1 LSSVYLRLFDYDRF
15 HSQVIQERKGGKP
28 KDWVLALCSK
38 AAELLRLLSTR
49 KGGDEHGNTMHSDN
63 GDIECTSFN
72 DNDES
77 DTTPGTF
84 RQSNGTRETSNCH
97 CLLRLSKGKI
107 SQGSQPLLSD
117 LNLSLRQGEIVMVTG
132 PSGCGKSSFLRAL
145 ALLEPLVRGVLE
157 FRGEEPV
164 SRTAWRNEVLYVRQ
178 SGGRGLPGTPSEL
191 LSSILKFHTQCHRRH
206 FKNDMDHHRDQARNY
221 LLEYL
226 ETVGL
231 PADTIDFQWER
242 LSGGESQRVYLCVML
257 ALRPSLLLLDEPT
270 QLQRWKNSLLLVAS
284 LHYGYLMILLKWN
297 GCSVITIKRRVSS
310 IIRHQNLKTYY
321 RS

>member
-1 LSSVYLRLFDYDRF
+1 
-15 HSQVIQERKGGKP
+15 
-28 KDWVLALCSK
+28 
-38 AAELLRLLSTR
+38 
-49 KGGDEHGNTMHSDN
+49 MHSDN

-84 RQSNGTRETSNCH
+84 RQSNGIRETSDCH

-145 ALLEPLVRGVLE
+145 ALLEPLDRGVLE

-178 SGGRGLPGTPSEL
+178 SGGQGLPGTPSEL
-191 LSSILKFHTQCHRRH
+191 LASILKFHSQCHRRH

-297 GCSVITIKRRVSS
+297 GCSVITNKRRVSS
-310 IIRHQNLKTYY
+310 IIRHQNLKLKVEN
-321 RS
+321 RL